1 MFIQYCFPRRI
12 FNEVNTGMTD
22 ERLSDDDKQKK
33 IPETEES
40 IDETSDD
47 IIDEQRQ
54 SKQLT
59 LRQRKI
65 QEFEDALREYSG
77 RKMLVIIK
85 GPPDPDSIA
94 SAWAHAY
101 IAQNFG
107 IETQILYFEPISHP
121 ENRAL
126 VKAVRVELIQYKSEM
141 DLSEFSCFSFVDTPY
156 EDIPASLKL
165 ADQAVCFSLVDHHKR
180 TGRVKARF
188 VDIRENAGAT
198 SSIYAEYLEYGTVHL
213 NINNTAN
220 TELATA
226 LHHGIRSDTD
236 NFFLAREI
244 DWHAAAYLSRFAD
257 RDLLRQIASSSIT
270 ANTMDILQQALA
282 SKEIKG
288 NYIVA
293 GVLYVREAD
302 RDGIGQAAD
311 YLVRR
316 EGIDTAIV
324 FGIIEDRYIHGSLR
338 TRSST
343 VDPDIF
349 LKEVFGTDKE
359 TGKPYGGGRFDKG
372 GFQIPLNIFAEC
384 GDKQLLW
391 ELVNRTIKSKIF
403 KRLGAA

>member
-1 MFIQYCFPRRI
+1 
-12 FNEVNTGMTD
+12 MTD
-22 ERLSDDDKQKK
+22 EKLSDDERLKK
-33 IPETEES
+33 NPEPEE
-40 IDETSDD
+40 IYDEMADE
-47 IIDEQRQ
+47 IADEQRRD
-54 SKQLT
+54 KQLT
-59 LRQRKI
+59 LRRKKI
-65 QEFEDALREYSG
+65 QDLEDAFREYSG
-77 RKMLVIIK
+77 HKMLVIIK

-94 SAWAHAY
+94 SAWAHSF

-107 IETQILYFEPISHP
+107 IETQIVYFDPISHP

-126 VKAVRVELIQYKSEM
+126 VKAVRVELIQYKNEM
-141 DLSEFSCFSFVDTPY
+141 DLSEFSCYAFVDTPY
-156 EDIPASLKL
+156 EEPPIALKL
-165 ADQAVCFSLVDHHKR
+165 SEQAICFSLVDHHKKA
-180 TGRVKARF
+180 GRAKARF

-198 SSIYAEYLEYGTVHL
+198 SSIYAEYLEYGSHHL
-213 NINNTAN
+213 SNTNATD

-226 LHHGIRSDTD
+226 LHHGIRTDTD

-257 RDLLRQIASSSIT
+257 HDLLRQIAASSIT

-324 FGIIEDRYIHGSLR
+324 FGIVEDRYIHGSLR

-349 LKEVFGTDKE
+349 LKEVFGSDKE

-403 KRLGAA
+403 RRLGSA